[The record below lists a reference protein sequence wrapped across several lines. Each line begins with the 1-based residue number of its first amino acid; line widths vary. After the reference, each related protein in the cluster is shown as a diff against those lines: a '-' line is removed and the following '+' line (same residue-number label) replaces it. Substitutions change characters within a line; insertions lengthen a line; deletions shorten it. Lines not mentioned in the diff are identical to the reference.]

1 MKKILTRWLERQQ
14 KKQDDACI
22 EAYIEIWRNTLRPG
36 DKVWVFVPNTG
47 KIMLGKVYAV
57 MPDRYGVDV
66 GGRGLCFLPYG
77 EVFPSRESLC
87 EHYKK
92 TFEF

>member
-36 DKVWVFVPNTG
+36 DKVWVFDQNIGMIV
-47 KIMLGKVYAV
+47 LGKVYAV

-66 GGRGLCFLPYG
+66 GRQGLIYLSYG
-77 EVFPSRESLC
+77 DVFPSRESLC

-92 TFEF
+92 MFEF